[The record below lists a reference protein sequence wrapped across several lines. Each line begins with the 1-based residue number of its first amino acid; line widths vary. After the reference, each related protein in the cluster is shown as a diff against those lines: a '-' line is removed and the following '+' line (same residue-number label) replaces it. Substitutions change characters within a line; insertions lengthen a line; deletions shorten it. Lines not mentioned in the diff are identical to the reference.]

1 MPRYLILPTPR
12 HTVWEQKYEDS
23 KTGAEDQLARAGETL
38 AGRQRARAMEI
49 ARLSAQ
55 LRKAEINVSSLEEE
69 IDQKVTNRIMFN
81 NIIMFLADSGKQR
94 AD

>member
-1 MPRYLILPTPR
+1 
-12 HTVWEQKYEDS
+12 
-23 KTGAEDQLARAGETL
+23 
-38 AGRQRARAMEI
+38 MEI

-94 AD
+94 GDWNV

>member
-1 MPRYLILPTPR
+1 
-12 HTVWEQKYEDS
+12 
-23 KTGAEDQLARAGETL
+23 
-38 AGRQRARAMEI
+38 MEI

-69 IDQKVTNRIMFN
+69 IDQKVTNRIMFY
-81 NIIMFLADSGKQR
+81 NIIMFLADPGKQR

>member
-1 MPRYLILPTPR
+1 
-12 HTVWEQKYEDS
+12 
-23 KTGAEDQLARAGETL
+23 
-38 AGRQRARAMEI
+38 MEI